1 MQGRDD
7 KHEKKRAGAWGQYV
21 RAGSPTREQYD
32 KARGLVSVLMEPVEP
47 MHVSYPLSEEDQITL
62 AASRNA
68 FIAHA
73 QSKLAEW
80 DLSKYA
86 VEEKMIEKFLA
97 NQEREEAIIIAA
109 VKGGMSLQQA
119 SQPKLFCGVA

>member
-1 MQGRDD
+1 MDRTPSL
-7 KHEKKRAGAWGQYV
+7 A
-21 RAGSPTREQYD
+21 
-32 KARGLVSVLMEPVEP
+32 
-47 MHVSYPLSEEDQITL
+47 SEEVESL
-62 AASRNA
+62 SRNA

-80 DLSKYA
+80 DLIKYA
-86 VEEKMIEKFLA
+86 VQEKMIEKFLA